1 MADESTLL
9 ILLAAPVIRRRERPP
24 LLLPTTMNTMTQPAV
39 AVRPLAPSDSFAVL
53 TDLLHRAYRKQVEM
67 GLRPLAGR
75 QTEDVTSRRCTTG
88 ECFVAELEGRIVGMI
103 LLQEQ
108 EEAAFPPTFLRKDV
122 AHFSL
127 LAVDPEI
134 QGKGVGLRLL
144 EAVERRARE
153 RGYRHLALS
162 MAEPDTDLL
171 RFYLRRGFEFAE
183 HWHWPYT
190 NYRSTILIRELGAPA
205 S

>member
-1 MADESTLL
+1 M
-9 ILLAAPVIRRRERPP
+9 P
-24 LLLPTTMNTMTQPAV
+24 TMTEPTIT
-39 AVRPLAPSDSFAVL
+39 VRPIAPSDSFAAL
-53 TDLLHRAYRKQVEM
+53 TDLLHRSYRKQVEM

-75 QTEDVTSRRCTTG
+75 QTQDVTQRRCTTG
-88 ECFVAELEGRIVGMI
+88 ECFVAEMDRKLVGMI
-103 LLQEQ
+103 LLQEE

-127 LAVDPEI
+127 LAVDPDI
-134 QGKGVGLRLL
+134 QGRGIGQRLI
-144 EAVERRARE
+144 EAAEQRARQ
-153 RGYRHLALS
+153 RGYDHLALS

-190 NYRSTILIRELGAPA
+190 NYRSTILIKPLKG
-205 S
+205 